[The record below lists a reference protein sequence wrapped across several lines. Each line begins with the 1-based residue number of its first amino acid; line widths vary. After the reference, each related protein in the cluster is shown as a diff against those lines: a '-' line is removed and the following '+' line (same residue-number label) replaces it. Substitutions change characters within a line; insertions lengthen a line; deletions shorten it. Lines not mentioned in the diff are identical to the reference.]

1 LFSSHH
7 GGVAASEFAFT
18 HACCLLENGVRKFL
32 FVLALCLGVSS
43 LASAAEM
50 TLVLADG
57 SSVTGEIMKSDD
69 SGVMVRTGSE
79 LYTNLSWA
87 RFSQEALKQL
97 ATNAKVKPAFIE
109 PFIEPE
115 PSQRKNEKIEIK
127 INPVTRLELPVN
139 PSLVGGLL
147 KSSVGLFILL
157 VIYAANLF
165 AAYEISIVKAR
176 SGAQV
181 IGLSAILPIIGPI
194 IFLIMPMKSEAPPA
208 AVVAEPAFAGAAE
221 HAPKEEALVA
231 EASWKKEEKKVE
243 SQIFARGKFTF
254 NKRFLETK
262 FAGFV
267 GEPGGEALKF
277 NMTAKTGAGH
287 LTVERIAQI
296 GAAEIIFE
304 TPNGQVTVP
313 FADIQEI
320 TLNPKTF

>member
-1 LFSSHH
+1 M
-7 GGVAASEFAFT
+7 AASEFAFT

-32 FVLALCLGVSS
+32 FVLAICLGFRS
-43 LASAAEM
+43 LAPAAEM
-50 TLVLADG
+50 NLTLADG

-69 SGVMVRTGSE
+69 SGVMLRTGSE
-79 LYTNLSWA
+79 LYTNLPWA

-97 ATNAKVKPAFIE
+97 ATNAKVKPAFVE

-115 PSQRKNEKIEIK
+115 PSQRKSEKVEIK
-127 INPVTRLELPVN
+127 INPVNRLELPLN
-139 PSLVGGLL
+139 PSLLGGLL
-147 KSSVGLFILL
+147 KSPVGLFILL

-181 IGLSAILPIIGPI
+181 IGLSAILPILGPI
-194 IFLIMPMKSEAPPA
+194 IFLTMPMKSEAPPEEVLTE
-208 AVVAEPAFAGAAE
+208 AVFTGDAE
-221 HAPKEEALVA
+221 HPVKEESLVA
-231 EASWKKEEKKVE
+231 DASWKKQEKKVE
-243 SQIFARGKFTF
+243 PQIFARGKFTF

-277 NMTAKTGAGH
+277 NMSAKTNAAQFA
-287 LTVERIAQI
+287 VERIAQI

-313 FADIQEI
+313 FTDLQEI
-320 TLNPKTF
+320 TLNPKNA